1 MNKVINFFEDW
12 TMFEKIW
19 LFLSSITMII
29 LSFIWGDNIIALISG
44 LTGMISVVLC
54 AKGKISNYLFGA
66 INAITYA
73 YLCFS
78 QKLYG
83 ELMYNTVYMLPM
95 ILFGVFS
102 WKKNM
107 SSENSEVKTRN
118 LSLKGWLILI
128 FGTLIT
134 ILVYRQ
140 ILKLIGGNMAWLDAT
155 TTIFSGIAT
164 FLMVTRFSEQWIMW
178 IIVNGLSISM
188 WGIILLKGDMSAIS
202 TVVMWTAY
210 LFNSIYGYINWRKL
224 SKTQ

>member
-1 MNKVINFFEDW
+1 MNKINNFFKDW

-19 LFLSSITMII
+19 LFISSIIMIS
-29 LSFIWGDNIIALISG
+29 LSFIWGDNLIALISG

-73 YLCFS
+73 YLCFF

-83 ELMYNTVYMLPM
+83 ELMYNTIYMLPM

-102 WKKNM
+102 WKRHMTK
-107 SSENSEVKTRN
+107 ENSEVKARN

-128 FGTLIT
+128 ISIFIVT
-134 ILVYRQ
+134 IIYRQ
-140 ILKLIGGNMAWLDAT
+140 VLTYWGGNMTWLDAAS
-155 TTIFSGIAT
+155 TIFSAIAT
-164 FLMVTRFSEQWIMW
+164 VLMVARFSEQWIMW

-210 LFNSIYGYINWRKL
+210 FFNSVYGYINWRKL
-224 SKTQ
+224 SKIQ